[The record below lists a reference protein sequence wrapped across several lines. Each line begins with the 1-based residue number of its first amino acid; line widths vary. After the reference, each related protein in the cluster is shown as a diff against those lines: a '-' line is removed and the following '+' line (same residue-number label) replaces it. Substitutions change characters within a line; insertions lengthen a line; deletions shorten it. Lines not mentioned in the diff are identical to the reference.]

1 MNRVVL
7 VERLVP
13 NLYRLVVEAPEV
25 AASARAGQFVIV
37 IPDEKG
43 ERIPLNLAD
52 WDTEKGTIELVFLN
66 LGVST
71 RKLASLNPGEEVAG
85 IAGPLGQAPAI
96 PAGAEVLLL
105 GGCYGLAGLYP
116 LARELKQSG
125 NRVIFLAEARDQA
138 YLYWQEKL
146 QKFSDVFLT
155 IFRSDCLGPVDEL
168 REIIRKIKTG
178 HPALSLIMV
187 MGCSYLLFKVSEVVI
202 DIQLKALVNLNPIM
216 VDGTGM
222 CGACRVSVAGKTYFA
237 CVDGPWFEGS
247 GLDWKEYF
255 NRRKAF
261 LTQEEQALVRRDR
274 KFWKKW
280 SD

>member
-25 AASARAGQFVIV
+25 AASARAGQFVMV

-52 WDTEKGTIELVFLN
+52 WDAEKGTIELVFLN

-71 RKLASLNPGEEVAG
+71 RKLASLSPGEAVAG
-85 IAGPLGQAPAI
+85 IAGPLGQAPKI
-96 PAGAEVLLL
+96 PAGVEVLLV

-116 LARELKQSG
+116 LARELKQAG
-125 NRVIFLAEARDQA
+125 HRVIFLAEARDQA

-146 QKFSDVFLT
+146 QRFSDVFLT
-155 IFRSDCLGPVDEL
+155 VFRSDCLGPVDEL
-168 REIIRKIKTG
+168 REIIRKIRAG

-187 MGCSYLLFKVSEVVI
+187 MGCSYLLFKISEVAA
-202 DIQLKALVNLNPIM
+202 DIQLKALVSLNPIM

-237 CVDGPWFEGS
+237 CVDGPWFEGP

-261 LTQEEQALVRRDR
+261 LSQEEQALVRWDR
-274 KFWKKW
+274 KFWK
-280 SD
+280 

>member
-25 AASARAGQFVIV
+25 AAAARAGQFVMV

-52 WDTEKGTIELVFLN
+52 WDHDRGTIDLVLLN

-71 RKLASLNPGEEVAG
+71 RKLAKLKPGQMVEGV
-85 IAGPLGQAPAI
+85 AGPLGRAPEI
-96 PAGAEVLLL
+96 PAGAEALLV
-105 GGCYGLAGLYP
+105 GGCYGLGGLYP
-116 LARELKQSG
+116 LARELKQAGS
-125 NRVIFLAEARDQA
+125 RVIFLTEARDPA

-146 QKFSDVFLT
+146 KQFSDVLLT
-155 IFRSDCLGPVDEL
+155 VFRSDCLGPAHEL
-168 REIIRKIKTG
+168 QELIRKIKSS
-178 HPALSLIMV
+178 HPDLSQVLV
-187 MGCSYLLFKVSEVVI
+187 MGCSYLMFKVSEATA
-202 DIQLKALVNLNPIM
+202 DIQLKTLVSLNPIM

-237 CVDGPWFEGS
+237 CVDGPWFEGHR
-247 GLDWKEYF
+247 LDWKEYF
-255 NRRKAF
+255 NRRQAF
-261 LTQEEQALVRRDR
+261 LSQEEQALVRLDR
-274 KFWKKW
+274 EFWKRME
-280 SD
+280 

>member
-25 AASARAGQFVIV
+25 AASARAGQFVMV

-52 WDTEKGTIELVFLN
+52 WDKEKGTVDLVFLN

-71 RKLASLNPGEEVAG
+71 RKLANLKTGAMVEG
-85 IAGPLGQAPAI
+85 MAGPLGRAPEITAT
-96 PAGAEVLLL
+96 AEVLLV
-105 GGCYGLAGLYP
+105 GGCYGPGGLYP

-125 NRVIFLAEARDQA
+125 SRVIFLAEARDPA

-146 QKFSDVFLT
+146 KKFSDVFLT
-155 IFRSDCLGPVDEL
+155 IFRSDCLGPAYEL
-168 REIIRKIKTG
+168 RELIRKIKDEN
-178 HPALSLIMV
+178 PALSLV
-187 MGCSYLLFKVSEVVI
+187 LAMGCSYLLFKVSEATA
-202 DIQLKALVNLNPIM
+202 DTQLKTLVSLNPIM

-237 CVDGPWFEGS
+237 CVDGPWFDGH

-261 LTQEEQALVRRDR
+261 LSQEEQALITLDR
-274 KFWKKW
+274 EFWKRTE
-280 SD
+280 

>member
-7 VERLVP
+7 LERLVP

-25 AASARAGQFVIV
+25 TATARAGQFVMV

-52 WDTEKGTIELVFLN
+52 WDKEKGTVELVFLN

-71 RKLASLNPGEEVAG
+71 RKLASLSPGEVVAG
-85 IAGPLGQAPAI
+85 IAGPLGRAPEI
-96 PAGAEVLLL
+96 PAGAEVLLV

-116 LARELKQSG
+116 LARELKQAG

-146 QKFSDVFLT
+146 KRFSDVFLT
-155 IFRSDCLGPVDEL
+155 LFRSDCLGTVDKL
-168 REIIRKIKTG
+168 RDLIIKIKAG
-178 HPALSLIMV
+178 HPTLSLVMV
-187 MGCSYLLFKVSEVVI
+187 MGCSYLLFKVSEAAAEA
-202 DIQLKALVNLNPIM
+202 QLKTLVSLNPIM

-237 CVDGPWFEGS
+237 CIDGPWFEGS
-247 GLDWKEYF
+247 RLDWKEYF

-261 LTQEEQALVRRDR
+261 LLQEEQALVRRDR
-274 KFWKKW
+274 KFWKKME
-280 SD
+280 